1 MSKYDY
7 QGSFT
12 FWGNRI
18 FNLPEGLG
26 INVNYSMYSPQV
38 EDISIDE
45 LGIVYDDIETQVDPM
60 EFKQI
65 EEIIKPLK
73 HPLHESN
80 VLIKFFSL
88 ITELQIEAW
97 EDFQSKRKA
106 I

>member
-1 MSKYDY
+1 MGKYDH

-18 FNLPEGLG
+18 FELPEGLG
-26 INVNYSMYSPQV
+26 LNVNYSMYSPQV
-38 EDISIDE
+38 EYISIDE
-45 LGIVYDDIETQVDPM
+45 LGIVCDDIETQVDPR
-60 EFKQI
+60 EFTRI
-65 EEIIKPLK
+65 EEVIKPLK

-80 VLIKFFSL
+80 VLIEFFSL